1 MNPAGAFAS
10 WNAANMPS
18 RMPRTK
24 GARRPLQGGGLAKHD
39 AVIEHAWIS
48 VEGQGP
54 EQAQDNED
62 RGSVCRFEKQVWHA
76 VPLNRRLLTKK
87 LIFYVARFRARVVV
101 PSLIQG
107 PANLIARHQEI
118 GSR

>member
-1 MNPAGAFAS
+1 MNPTGGIRFMERRQYALPHAE
-10 WNAANMPS
+10 
-18 RMPRTK
+18 TK

-76 VPLNRRLLTKK
+76 VPLYRRLLTKK
-87 LIFYVARFRARVVV
+87 LIICRPV
-101 PSLIQG
+101 
-107 PANLIARHQEI
+107 
-118 GSR
+118 